1 MIIYFV
7 FLFQLGKANRNLT
20 VARMLFFNHT
30 RCSCIYRDSYET
42 TARAKVG
49 FREER
54 RDEIL
59 ARRESALRERQ
70 NDWRAPTEEPL
81 LERDEEQ
88 TSPPQLQK

>member
-30 RCSCIYRDSYET
+30 RCSCIYRDSYES